1 MPDMTWQPIEG
12 AQTKGFL
19 ERITDFGDPQ
29 KQILKNESL
38 SVIRAGAEPGT
49 DRKKVGLVVGYV
61 QSGKTMS
68 LTCVSAL
75 ARDNGYG
82 HIIILCGVTKEL
94 FKQNMERVRKDLVTP
109 SKLGFIA
116 KENPRRTETEY
127 YKGKFRIWKST
138 KDPTKN
144 RGSTVITFLLKHA
157 NHINNLATVLQSISE
172 HATGIPTLI
181 IDDEAH
187 MAGLNTAYSKEDE
200 SNVYKAL
207 KSLRSKIQDYAYLQ
221 YTATPQAPL
230 LVHLADC
237 VSPEFAI
244 VLTPGEGY
252 TGGKHFFPESINKDL
267 IVDIPKKE
275 MPEDGNAKLP
285 PLPPESFIEAM
296 RLFLVGVADNIAK
309 GSPESYRSLL
319 IHPHKEQKWHVRY
332 WEFTKDFLKF
342 SDEILT
348 NGDNSEKD
356 DFFKDMRVAY
366 DELSKTCHDIS
377 DFESIKETMLQ
388 AIIEAS
394 SGITVV
400 NANNREAI
408 SWTPANVLIGGEVLG
423 VGFTVKGLTI
433 SYMLR
438 TSPKGQIDSM
448 QQRARF
454 FGYRSKELSMT
465 RVYLSTETHEAFR
478 DYVKHEEGTREELR
492 KMQAAGKSLKQWRR
506 HFLVRAGM
514 QLARSSIQSLST
526 FRVDAMKITH
536 PQKPYVG
543 FEEFNVEHLALLAE
557 VTQNWGLQP
566 DTKTKASWTAP
577 QRYISGYFEAAK
589 VLDEVV
595 AKFNWSDDLD
605 KARWDSNFLLLR
617 TLSEECRKKGK
628 EHKIKL
634 MVMRPSE
641 FGKSERGVEVN
652 GWALQQGSNPG
663 NGYPGDSHMADP
675 NVTTVQ
681 LHCYTFVDNGNDK
694 PYGRNIVVP
703 IIIPAKSD
711 KREMQMV
718 MQG

>member
-1 MPDMTWQPIEG
+1 MPDMTWQPTEG
-12 AQTKGFL
+12 PQTKGFL

-49 DRKKVGLVVGYV
+49 ERQKVGLVVGYV

-116 KENPRRTETEY
+116 KENPKRTETDY

-138 KDPTKN
+138 KGK
-144 RGSTVITFLLKHA
+144 GSTVVTFLLKHA

-252 TGGKHFFPESINKDL
+252 TGGKHFFPESTNKEL

-275 MPEDGNAKLP
+275 MPEDGNARLP
-285 PLPPESFIEAM
+285 SLPPESFTEAM

-309 GSPESYRSLL
+309 GSPESYRSML

-332 WEFTKDFLKF
+332 WEFTKDFLMF
-342 SDEILT
+342 ADELLT
-348 NGDNSEKD
+348 NGDQSEKD
-356 DFFKDMRVAY
+356 DFFEDIREAY
-366 DELSKTCHDIS
+366 DELEKTCQDIS
-377 DFESIKETMLQ
+377 DFESIKESLLQ

-394 SGITVV
+394 SGIIVV
-400 NANNREAI
+400 NANNRETI
-408 SWTPANVLIGGEVLG
+408 SWSPANILIGGEVLG

-454 FGYRSKELSMT
+454 FGYRSKELSLT

-543 FEEFNVEHLALLAE
+543 FEEFNVEHLALLTD
-557 VTQNWGLQP
+557 VTKKLGVGTRPQDQGL
-566 DTKTKASWTAP
+566 
-577 QRYISGYFEAAK
+577 
-589 VLDEVV
+589 LDRP
-595 AKFNWSDDLD
+595 STSYL
-605 KARWDSNFLLLR
+605 RLLR
-617 TLSEECRKKGK
+617 GRQGP
-628 EHKIKL
+628 
-634 MVMRPSE
+634 R
-641 FGKSERGVEVN
+641 RGR
-652 GWALQQGSNPG
+652 GQ
-663 NGYPGDSHMADP
+663 
-675 NVTTVQ
+675 VQ
-681 LHCYTFVDNGNDK
+681 LVG
-694 PYGRNIVVP
+694 
-703 IIIPAKSD
+703 
-711 KREMQMV
+711 
-718 MQG
+718 